1 MVGKI
6 SVIPYGAPVPGI
18 TDVFGSP
25 YSHYRIRIDD
35 FVWYIAISPT
45 VRSVKKVITTGT
57 PGDVDVV
64 IICDID
70 GKQALEEE
78 TLCLAYD
85 AQTKLQSK
93 FVADLVKRVNR
104 WELDES

>member
-1 MVGKI
+1 M
-6 SVIPYGAPVPGI
+6 
-18 TDVFGSP
+18 
-25 YSHYRIRIDD
+25 
-35 FVWYIAISPT
+35 
-45 VRSVKKVITTGT
+45 
-57 PGDVDVV
+57 DVV

-93 FVADLVKRVNR
+93 FVADLVRRVNR